1 MPHDPRTLLE
11 DIRQAAA
18 RVQQFTALLR
28 SADNLSIRYRHEPRD
43 QVH

>member
-18 RVQQFTALLR
+18 RSQQFTA
-28 SADNLSIRYRHEPRD
+28 AVTAEGYA
-43 QVH
+43 